1 MLSIKIANVVPL
13 SNMQLLVFFEN
24 GVIKK
29 FDVKPIIKDY
39 PEFEALNEPALFQM
53 VKVEPGGYGVSWNE
67 DLDCS
72 EGEIWKNGVE
82 IPLSYPA
89 CFYPC
94 EEQEGYTVVVPDL
107 PGCVTQGKSL
117 IDAIGMAVD
126 AASGWVLD
134 EMEDG
139 KPIPPASKIE
149 DVQAD
154 ERPGG
159 FVKLIEL
166 DADVLRPAE

>member
-39 PEFEALNEPALFQM
+39 PEFEALKEPALFQM

-72 EGEIWKNGVE
+72 EGEIWENGVE
-82 IPLSYPA
+82 IPLSTKDFVSFAQHEIINTSEVADMLGCTRQNVAAAIKSGYIQPIKTYQRTKLFLRSDVPRGNA
-89 CFYPC
+89 GQRFQPC
-94 EEQEGYTVVVPDL
+94 HT
-107 PGCVTQGKSL
+107 
-117 IDAIGMAVD
+117 
-126 AASGWVLD
+126 
-134 EMEDG
+134 
-139 KPIPPASKIE
+139 
-149 DVQAD
+149 
-154 ERPGG
+154 
-159 FVKLIEL
+159 
-166 DADVLRPAE
+166 